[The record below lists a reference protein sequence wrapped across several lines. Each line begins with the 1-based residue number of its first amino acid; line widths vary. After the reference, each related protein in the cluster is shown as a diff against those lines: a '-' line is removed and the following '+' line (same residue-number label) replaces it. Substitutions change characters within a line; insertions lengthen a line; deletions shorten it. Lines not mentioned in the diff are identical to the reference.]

1 MHIFSQSL
9 AAAVVAV
16 VETPLRIE
24 VYLFLQAVITSLS
37 QIKVINNQLQNKTQ
51 LCSMK
56 KKNVITMEDITS
68 LIYRS
73 QPRLPGTTNLRPF
86 NLFKEKHHHIFI
98 YPTSFIGTGTKDS
111 LVLNC
116 LPKAMLSCSK
126 CSD

>member
-16 VETPLRIE
+16 VETLVRTE

-56 KKNVITMEDITS
+56 KKNM
-68 LIYRS
+68 
-73 QPRLPGTTNLRPF
+73 
-86 NLFKEKHHHIFI
+86 
-98 YPTSFIGTGTKDS
+98 
-111 LVLNC
+111 
-116 LPKAMLSCSK
+116 
-126 CSD
+126 

>member
-56 KKNVITMEDITS
+56 KKM
-68 LIYRS
+68 
-73 QPRLPGTTNLRPF
+73 
-86 NLFKEKHHHIFI
+86 
-98 YPTSFIGTGTKDS
+98 
-111 LVLNC
+111 
-116 LPKAMLSCSK
+116 
-126 CSD
+126 

>member
-16 VETPLRIE
+16 VETLVRTE

-56 KKNVITMEDITS
+56 KKTCNNHGRHNKS
-68 LIYRS
+68 
-73 QPRLPGTTNLRPF
+73 NLQKPAQATW
-86 NLFKEKHHHIFI
+86 HHQTQTLQ
-98 YPTSFIGTGTKDS
+98 Y
-111 LVLNC
+111 V
-116 LPKAMLSCSK
+116 
-126 CSD
+126 